1 MSSIESVRAGVSV
14 MIDVMTPMRDGVNL
28 SSDIYLPPGKGP
40 FPTLLCRTI
49 YGKQSGE
56 VCTDLAYLQEWV
68 PRFLEGGY
76 AAVMQD
82 CRGRYES
89 GGGFAPYIYEA
100 ADGADTLAWL
110 ADQPWCDGN
119 IGMFGQSYVA
129 FTQLQAALSGHPA
142 LAGIMPVGNQEDN
155 FGYFLM
161 DGGVL
166 QLQNFVWG
174 INSGRRTMNC
184 TSFEYLDVEALY
196 RHMPL
201 REAVTGIFRPAYWKF
216 LDHPTFDESWQAY
229 GLKGKYGMIEAPACF
244 VTGWYDNL
252 SREVMKTYTGLS
264 QGGGSA
270 AARGLT
276 RIIVGPWAHDLDRA
290 DRNGD
295 IDLGPGGCFDLPGL
309 HLDWY
314 DRRLKGIDNGMDD
327 RPPVRIYVMGDAV
340 WRDENEWPLARTE
353 YRPLYL
359 RSGGGARTADGDGG
373 LSFDPP
379 GGEPA
384 DRFVYDPAD
393 PVPTL
398 GGCDVILDNAGPRDR
413 ARLQQRADIL
423 VFTGAPLEQDMEVTG
438 PVTMTLYASS
448 SAPDTDFTAVLCDV
462 HPDGRSIIVCEGIR
476 RARYRDSVTEPSLM
490 TPGVPYEFT
499 IDMWQTSQV
508 FKAGHRFRVEVSSS
522 NFPRFDRN
530 TNMGGELWNET
541 EMRPARQTVFHDR
554 ERPSHVLLPVIPR

>member
-1 MSSIESVRAGVSV
+1 MSSIEAVRAGVTV
-14 MIDVMTPMRDGVNL
+14 MLDVMTPMQDGAGL
-28 SSDIYLPPGKGP
+28 SSDVYLPPGEGP
-40 FPTLLCRTI
+40 FPALLCRTI

-68 PRFLEGGY
+68 PRFLAEGY

-82 CRGRYES
+82 CRGRYDS
-89 GGGFAPYIYEA
+89 DGGFTPYVHEA

-110 ADQPWCDGN
+110 AAQPWCDGN

-129 FTQLQAALSGHPA
+129 FTQLQAALSGNPA
-142 LAGIMPVGNQEDN
+142 LKGIMPVGNQEDN

-184 TSFEYLDVEALY
+184 TSFEFLDVESLY
-196 RHMPL
+196 RRMPL
-201 REAVTGIFRPAYWKF
+201 REAPEGIFRPPSWEF
-216 LDHPTFDESWQAY
+216 LDHPTFDESWRVY
-229 GLKGKYGMIEAPACF
+229 GLKDKYGMIRTPAYF

-252 SREVMKTYTGLS
+252 SREVMKTFTGVKR
-264 QGGGSA
+264 GGGSA
-270 AARGLT
+270 AARSLT
-276 RIIVGPWAHDLDRA
+276 RIIIGPWAHDLDRA

-295 IDLGPGGCFDLPGL
+295 VDLGPGGRFDLPGL

-314 DRRLKGIDNGMDD
+314 DRRLKGIDNGLDR

-340 WRDENEWPLARTE
+340 WRDEDEWPLARTE
-353 YRPLYL
+353 YSPLYL
-359 RSGGGARTADGDGG
+359 HSGGGAGSSDGG
-373 LSFDPP
+373 GRLSFEPP
-379 GGEPA
+379 GDEQA

-398 GGCDVILDNAGPRDR
+398 GGCDVILDNAGPKDR
-413 ARLQQRADIL
+413 SRLQQRTDVL
-423 VFTGAPLEQDMEVTG
+423 VFTGEPLNREMEVTG

-462 HPDGRSIIVCEGIR
+462 YPDGRSIIVCEGIR
-476 RARYRDSVTEPSLM
+476 RARYRDSVTAPSLM
-490 TPGVPYEFT
+490 TPGVAYEFT

-508 FKAGHRFRVEVSSS
+508 FKAGHRLRVEVSSS

-530 TNMGGELWNET
+530 PNMGGELWNET
-541 EMRPARQTVFHDR
+541 EMQPARQTVFHDR
-554 ERPSHVLLPVIPR
+554 GRPSHVLLPVIPR

>member
-110 ADQPWCDGN
+110 AAQPWCDGN

-216 LDHPTFDESWQAY
+216 LDHPTFDESWQTY
-229 GLKGKYGMIEAPACF
+229 GLKDKYGMIEAPACF

-359 RSGGGARTADGDGG
+359 RSGSGARTVDGGG

-541 EMRPARQTVFHDR
+541 EMQPARQTVFHDR

>member
-1 MSSIESVRAGVSV
+1 MSAIQEVRAGVSV
-14 MIDVMTPMRDGVNL
+14 MIDVMVPMRDGVDL
-28 SSDIYLPPGKGP
+28 SADVYLPPGDGP
-40 FPTLLCRTI
+40 FPTLLCRTV

-56 VCTDLAYLQEWV
+56 ICTDLAYLQEWV
-68 PRFLEGGY
+68 PRFLGGGY

-82 CRGRYES
+82 CRGRYDS
-89 GGGFAPYIYEA
+89 GGDYVPYIYEA
-100 ADGADTLAWL
+100 PDGADTLAWL
-110 ADQPWCDGN
+110 AAQPWCDGN

-142 LAGIMPVGNQEDN
+142 LKGILPVGNQEDN

-184 TSFEYLDVEALY
+184 TSFEFLDVEALY

-201 REAVTGIFRPAYWKF
+201 REAVSGIFRPAYWKF
-216 LDHPTFDESWQAY
+216 LDHPTFDDSWQTY
-229 GLKGKYGMIEAPACF
+229 GLKDKYGMIQAPAHF

-252 SREVMKTYTGLS
+252 SREVVKTYAGLK
-264 QGGGSA
+264 QGGGTA
-270 AARGLT
+270 EARDLT
-276 RIIVGPWAHDLDRA
+276 RIIVGPWSHDLDRA

-295 IDLGPGGCFDLPGL
+295 IDLGPGGEFDLPGL

-314 DRRLKGIDNGMDD
+314 DRRLKGIDRGIDD
-327 RPPVRIYVMGDAV
+327 RPPVRIYVMGDAE

-359 RSGGGARTADGDGG
+359 HSGGDARSASGNGS
-373 LSFDPP
+373 LSVDPP
-379 GGEPA
+379 AREPA

-398 GGCDVILDNAGPRDR
+398 GGCDVILDNAGPKDR
-413 ARLQQRADIL
+413 AQLQRRRDIL
-423 VFTGAPLEQDMEVTG
+423 VFTGDPLDRDLEVTG
-438 PVTMTLYASS
+438 PVTMTLYAASS
-448 SAPDTDFTAVLCDV
+448 TPDTDFTATLCDV
-462 HPDGRSIIVCEGIR
+462 HPDGRAIIVCEGIR
-476 RARYRDSVTEPSLM
+476 RARYRDSVTDPTLM
-490 TPGVPYEFT
+490 TPGVPYRFT

-508 FKAGHRFRVEVSSS
+508 FKAGHRLRVEVSSS

-530 TNMGGELWNET
+530 PNMGGELWNET
-541 EMRPARQTVFHDR
+541 AMQTATQTVFHDR
-554 ERPSHVLLPVIPR
+554 DRPSHVLLPVIPR

>member
-68 PRFLEGGY
+68 PRFLDGGY

-89 GGGFAPYIYEA
+89 GGEFAPYIHEA

-129 FTQLQAALSGHPA
+129 FTQMQAALSGHHA
-142 LAGIMPVGNQEDN
+142 LAGILPVGNQEDN

-216 LDHPTFDESWQAY
+216 LDHPTFDESWQTY
-229 GLKGKYGMIEAPACF
+229 GLKDKYGMIEAPACF

-270 AARGLT
+270 AARDLT

-359 RSGGGARTADGDGG
+359 RSGGGYRTADGGG

-379 GGEPA
+379 GGELA

-490 TPGVPYEFT
+490 TPGEPYEFT

-508 FKAGHRFRVEVSSS
+508 FKAGHRLRVEVSSS

-541 EMRPARQTVFHDR
+541 EMQPARQTVFHDR